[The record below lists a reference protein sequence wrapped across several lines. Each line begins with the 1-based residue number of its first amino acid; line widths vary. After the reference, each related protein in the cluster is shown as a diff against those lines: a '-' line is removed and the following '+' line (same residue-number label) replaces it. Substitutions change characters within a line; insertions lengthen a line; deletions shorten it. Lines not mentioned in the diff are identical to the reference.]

1 MIHDSVGHYVSLYD
15 FFTYLQNKNN
25 TLASFKRGCYL
36 IALHFKLRNLFLKVL
51 HYNNQVF

>member
-51 HYNNQVF
+51 RHNRQVF